1 MHTLISKKAPTTLT
15 SQSGM
20 ALLTVLIIVFL
31 ASTLAV
37 SMVTQHSFDIRRT
50 DYNKNFGQGYH
61 LGLGV
66 EAWALGKLHKDITTG
81 TQGGQTDHLN
91 ESWNDKLTLRNINN
105 IANVDGYI
113 SDSQAK
119 FNINNLRF
127 EADKPPTSGNKDT
140 KPVAAHYLYFRRLL
154 KSLDINPDL
163 ANPIVDWVDK
173 DSNSRFPLGAE
184 DADYLAKKI
193 PYRTAGRP
201 ISRISELRLVK
212 GVTNKIFKKLAST
225 IIALP
230 TNTRIN
236 INTASKKVLLG
247 LIPDMTNSMAETIIQ
262 QRLTTPFKTTKGF
275 IAFLKLDTTKNAAV
289 IAQLNSIVSVN
300 SEYFIAHANISL
312 NRSQLTMSCL
322 IWRDASKGVVKVY
335 QRSRRKQ

>member
-1 MHTLISKKAPTTLT
+1 MKTPVATQYPATVT

-66 EAWALGKLHKDITTG
+66 EAWALGQLHKDITAS
-81 TQGGQTDHLN
+81 TQGERTDHLN
-91 ESWNDKLTLRNINN
+91 ENWNDKLTLRNINN

-127 EADKPPTSGNKDT
+127 EADKPPASDNSNK
-140 KPVAAHYLYFRRLL
+140 KPVLAHYLYLRRLL
-154 KSLDINPDL
+154 KSLNINPDL

-173 DSNSRFPLGAE
+173 DANSRFPLGAE

-201 ISRISELRLVK
+201 ISRISELRLIK
-212 GVTNKIFKKLAST
+212 GMTHKIFKKLAPT
-225 IIALP
+225 IVALP

-247 LIPDMTNSMAETIIQ
+247 LIPDMTNSMAETIVQ

-275 IAFLKLDTTKNAAV
+275 IAFLKLDTSKNAAV
-289 IAQLNSIVSVN
+289 LTQLNSIVSVN
-300 SEYFIAHANISL
+300 SQYFVAHATISL
-312 NRSQLTMSCL
+312 NRSQLTMSSL
-322 IWRDASKGVVKVY
+322 IWRDASKGVIKVY